1 MKPTNIDI
9 CICSPIGLDRL
20 ATWNEVRC
28 AMDSD
33 FSNCVC
39 NLPED
44 VMSLAIVGEMSDA
57 GINQLTGFEGGM
69 ALANRQEQTTENS
82 QWPGVIARAS
92 DECPS
97 APLGSKF
104 EAR

>member
-9 CICSPIGLDRL
+9 YIYSPIGLDRL

-33 FSNCVC
+33 FSACAC
-39 NLPED
+39 HLPED

-57 GINQLTGFEGGM
+57 VIN
-69 ALANRQEQTTENS
+69 
-82 QWPGVIARAS
+82 
-92 DECPS
+92 
-97 APLGSKF
+97 
-104 EAR
+104 